1 MRISLR
7 ARLICIMADLAK
19 NLARTLKK
27 LRGEQTQR
35 EFAKKLGVSQPHLNR
50 IEQAKEN
57 ITLKTVQKMCDRLRF
72 SIGRLFDD
80 R

>member
-1 MRISLR
+1 
-7 ARLICIMADLAK
+7 MADLAK
-19 NLARTLKK
+19 NLARKLKK

-35 EFAKKLGVSQPHLNR
+35 EFAKKLGIKQPHLNR

-57 ITLKTVQKMCDRLRF
+57 ITLRTIQKMCDRLGC